1 MSPKII
7 VKKILLQLSH
17 FYVIQRFPYNPVS
30 IEQTLCCAH
39 INNKY
44 SPYKSLLST
53 VSYEGSISVERRP
66 SG

>member
-39 INNKY
+39 VNNKY
-44 SPYKSLLST
+44 SPYKRLLAFHCLL
-53 VSYEGSISVERRP
+53 
-66 SG
+66 

>member
-7 VKKILLQLSH
+7 VKKILLQLSR

-30 IEQTLCCAH
+30 VEQALRCAH

-44 SPYKSLLST
+44 SPYKRLLAF
-53 VSYEGSISVERRP
+53 RCLL
-66 SG
+66 

>member
-30 IEQTLCCAH
+30 IEPNPVLRSR
-39 INNKY
+39 K
-44 SPYKSLLST
+44 
-53 VSYEGSISVERRP
+53 
-66 SG
+66 